1 MVWVVFMGEG
11 RLNGEQKRIHLQVI
25 FFSFSFLTLTIIA
38 LEIVVTR
45 ISYPSKSPNALSTFI
60 KRY

>member
-25 FFSFSFLTLTIIA
+25 FFFFFFFD
-38 LEIVVTR
+38 
-45 ISYPSKSPNALSTFI
+45 SYHNRS
-60 KRY
+60 